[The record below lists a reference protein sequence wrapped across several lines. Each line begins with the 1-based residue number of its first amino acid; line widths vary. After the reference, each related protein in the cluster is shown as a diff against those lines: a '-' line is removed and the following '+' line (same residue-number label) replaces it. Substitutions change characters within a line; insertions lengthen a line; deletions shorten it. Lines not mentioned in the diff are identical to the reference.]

1 MVLFIVSSLLRHR
14 TSSIYTI
21 KDMFRLKDVL
31 YTLLLEGVSGNAA
44 ALISSVILYSAANI
58 RFEGE
63 GVTAR
68 HISEEEKLH

>member
-1 MVLFIVSSLLRHR
+1 
-14 TSSIYTI
+14 
-21 KDMFRLKDVL
+21 MFRLKDVL